1 MIIGITNLKGG
12 VGKSTLS
19 QNLAVA
25 LVHKGYSVC
34 ILDTD
39 IEQRSTTKWASIR
52 DGRDDETPHIPVSS
66 IEGDQVAKMSEHSA
80 KLYDF
85 VLIDGS
91 PQLSKTATKTLL
103 ISDIV
108 LVPVTPSGLDIWSFE
123 NFFLRLEEVRTVKP
137 SLNAYAVLNRYK
149 GNNLD
154 KEVIEVVENFGI
166 SVLEAKMGD
175 RIAYREAP
183 IAGLGVVE
191 YKDPKAQ
198 NEIQNL
204 VTEIENIIKSLN

>member
-25 LVHKGYSVC
+25 LSQKGYSVC

-39 IEQRSTTKWASIR
+39 IEQRSSTKWASIR
-52 DGRDDETPHIPVSS
+52 DGLGDTTVHIPVSS
-66 IEGDQVAKMSEHSA
+66 IEGDQVAKMSEHNN

-108 LVPVTPSGLDIWSFE
+108 LIPVTPSGLDIWSFE
-123 NFFLRLEEVRTVKP
+123 NFNLRLEEVRTVKP
-137 SLNAYAVLNRYK
+137 SLRAFAILNRYK

-154 KEVIEVVENFGI
+154 KEVIEVIENFGVP
-166 SVLEAKMGD
+166 VLNSKLGD

-183 IAGLGVVE
+183 IAGLGVLE
-191 YKDPKAQ
+191 YKDSKAQ
-198 NEIQNL
+198 SEMQNL
-204 VTEIENIIKSLN
+204 VIELENIIKS

>member
-25 LVHKGYSVC
+25 LSQRGYSVC

-39 IEQRSTTKWASIR
+39 IEQRSSTKWASIR
-52 DGRDDETPHIPVSS
+52 DGLGDTTVHIPVSS
-66 IEGDQVAKMSEHSA
+66 IEGDQVAKMSEHNN

-108 LVPVTPSGLDIWSFE
+108 LIPVTPSGLDIWSFE
-123 NFFLRLEEVRTVKP
+123 NFNLRLEEVRTVKP
-137 SLNAYAVLNRYK
+137 SLRAFAILNRYK

-154 KEVIEVVENFGI
+154 KEVIEVIENFGVP
-166 SVLEAKMGD
+166 VLNSKLGD

-183 IAGLGVVE
+183 IAGLGVLE
-191 YKDPKAQ
+191 YKDSKAQ
-198 NEIQNL
+198 SEMQNL
-204 VTEIENIIKSLN
+204 VIELENIIKS

>member
-1 MIIGITNLKGG
+1 MVIGITNLKGG

-25 LVHKGYSVC
+25 LLQKGYSVC

-39 IEQRSTTKWASIR
+39 IEQRSSTKWASIR
-52 DGRDDETPHIPVSS
+52 DGLGDGVAHIPVSS
-66 IEGDQVAKMSEHSA
+66 IEGGQVAKMSEHNSS
-80 KLYDF
+80 LYDF

-108 LVPVTPSGLDIWSFE
+108 LIPVTPSGLDIWSFE
-123 NFFLRLEEVRTVKP
+123 NFSLRLEEVKTVKP
-137 SLNAYAVLNRYK
+137 SLRAYAVLNRYR

-154 KEVIEVVENFGI
+154 KEVIDVVENFGVP
-166 SVLEAKMGD
+166 VLNSKLGD

-183 IAGLGVVE
+183 IAGLGVLE
-191 YKDPKAQ
+191 YKDTKAQ
-198 NEIQNL
+198 NEVQSL
-204 VTEIENIIKSLN
+204 LTELENIIKS